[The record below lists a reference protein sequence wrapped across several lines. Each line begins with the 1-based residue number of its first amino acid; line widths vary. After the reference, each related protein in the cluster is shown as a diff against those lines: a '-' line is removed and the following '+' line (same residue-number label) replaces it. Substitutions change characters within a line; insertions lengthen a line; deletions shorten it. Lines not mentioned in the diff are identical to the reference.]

1 MKIKLIINALKDK
14 MSTNTTTTTNVSLSN
29 FAASVEKLDA
39 TGSNWFLF
47 QSCFLVAMEQKEVI
61 EHFNGSSV
69 KPTLGEGSPTE
80 TESKVHAKLLAAWQ
94 KKEQLGHYLLI
105 QKLLDST
112 YTKYVRKTT
121 VAEMWE
127 VIVTKF
133 THKSMYMQ
141 SNLQQE
147 FMSMRAQKGA
157 DLHSEFDRVRIKYE
171 TLLSVGIEI
180 SDNDYCS
187 LIINFVPPEL
197 SSVLAQMS
205 MNMKQVTTS
214 LLKVKVILSV
224 TKLKGKLPS
233 LEVDPKDLM
242 QATLEEWDRRE
253 ADK

>member
-1 MKIKLIINALKDK
+1 M
-14 MSTNTTTTTNVSLSN
+14 
-29 FAASVEKLDA
+29 
-39 TGSNWFLF
+39 
-47 QSCFLVAMEQKEVI
+47 
-61 EHFNGSSV
+61 H
-69 KPTLGEGSPTE
+69 
-80 TESKVHAKLLAAWQ
+80 
-94 KKEQLGHYLLI
+94 
-105 QKLLDST
+105 
-112 YTKYVRKTT
+112 
-121 VAEMWE
+121 
-127 VIVTKF
+127 
-133 THKSMYMQ
+133 
-141 SNLQQE
+141 
-147 FMSMRAQKGA
+147 AQKGA
-157 DLHSEFDRVRIKYE
+157 DLSSEFDRVCIKYE

-233 LEVDPKDLM
+233 LEVDPEDLM